1 MVKQAYDYDLLVIG
15 AGAAGSTA
23 ASTAAQN
30 FGGKGR
36 LDLSP
41 VMGASSAT
49 AYPWWHI

>member
-30 FGGKGR
+30 GIR
-36 LDLSP
+36 VALVERD
-41 VMGASSAT
+41 
-49 AYPWWHI
+49 